1 LLLAIPLALSAFTH
15 LWNPLGYPSLH
26 IDEGHY
32 MRKAMSILD
41 GTGIDPLAR
50 YSAPYF
56 GQIFLAGVLGM
67 VGYPDS
73 LLNPSDSSGRGS
85 SDSGDILHS
94 VQMLYLAPRVLMGI
108 LAVADTFLIYKITEH
123 RYHNRNVAL
132 IADIL
137 FAVMPYGW
145 FFRRIFLETIQ
156 VPFLLT
162 SILLAVYLK
171 DLKIK
176 EKNNNGSSNNNSLRY
191 KTIAMTLLSGISL
204 GLSIF
209 TKIPVFTMIPLVG
222 FLIYNNS
229 NTNGHKLRNLGLWF
243 IPVILIPLI
252 WPAHAM
258 MIGEFDQWIHG
269 VLWQTTGRPS
279 SPLSGILHTFL
290 QIDPILFVLS
300 IAGLIYAA
308 IKRDFFLLLWVIPF
322 LIFLY
327 FIGYV
332 SSFHLMPLIPV
343 FCIAASRFL
352 VEITGKIRIIKEYKL
367 QQILPFAI
375 ISGIIIFGLV
385 STTMLIM
392 TNVNSAAYKALAAVL
407 VQKLPNKD
415 DDTNNTNAVTVVA
428 SPIYF
433 PMPRHGFDKAFYEK
447 GMFSGRPLKSERYI
461 LVADQGFMKIIS
473 GTNDK
478 RSTILMKSLYND
490 SQTIDTLVPDDKT
503 KYNFKNYPY
512 SSMRQSPA
520 AKEIEIRSNY

>member
-15 LWNPLGYPSLH
+15 LWNPLGYPSVH

-50 YSAPYF
+50 YAAPYF
-56 GQIFLAGVLGM
+56 GQIFLAGVLGI

-73 LLNPSDSSGRGS
+73 LNLSDTGS
-85 SDSGDILHS
+85 DDDVLHS
-94 VQMLYLAPRVLMGI
+94 VERLYLVPRVLMGL
-108 LAVADTFLIYKITEH
+108 LAVADTFLIYKITER

-132 IADIL
+132 IAAIL
-137 FAVMPYGW
+137 FAVMPFGW
-145 FFRRIFLETIQ
+145 LFRRIFLETIQ

-162 SILLAVYLK
+162 SILLAVYVK
-171 DLKIK
+171 DIKI
-176 EKNNNGSSNNNSLRY
+176 EKNNNAARY
-191 KTIAMTLLSGISL
+191 KAISMILLSGAFL

-209 TKIPVFTMIPLVG
+209 TKVPVFTMIPLVG
-222 FLIYNNS
+222 FLIYTNN

-269 VLWQTTGRPS
+269 VLWQATGRPD
-279 SPLSGILHTFL
+279 SPLSGTIKTFF
-290 QIDPILFVLS
+290 QNDPILLVLG

-332 SSFHLMPLIPV
+332 SSFHMMPLIPA

-352 VEITGKIRIIKEYKL
+352 VELPSKIKIIKKYNL

-385 STTMLIM
+385 STIMLIT
-392 TNVNSAAYKALAAVL
+392 TNVNSAVYKALAVI
-407 VQKLPNKD
+407 VQKLPDK
-415 DDTNNTNAVTVVA
+415 DDTNSTNSVSLVA

-433 PMPRHGFDKAFYEK
+433 TMPRHGFDKAFYERS
-447 GMFSGRPLKSERYI
+447 MFSGKPLETERYI
-461 LVADQGFMKIIS
+461 LVADSAFKKIMS
-473 GTNDK
+473 NTER
-478 RSTILMKSLYND
+478 RSSTVMKSFYDN

-503 KYNFKNYPY
+503 KYNFKKYPY
-512 SSMRQSPA
+512 SNMRQNPGA